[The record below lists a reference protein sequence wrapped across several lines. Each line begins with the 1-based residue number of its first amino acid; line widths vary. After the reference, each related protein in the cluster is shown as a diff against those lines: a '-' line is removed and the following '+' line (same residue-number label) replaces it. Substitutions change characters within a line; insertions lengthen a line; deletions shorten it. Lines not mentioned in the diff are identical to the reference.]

1 MWDIFTGLTSSLFW
15 EEKSESQVRFCD
27 ELGGGGSRGGDM
39 FPLGSLRAGPGRD
52 LKLKISFWNQLT
64 LRVPLG
70 RSAPVP
76 SLFGAEASGIFSI
89 SPNGELR

>member
-1 MWDIFTGLTSSLFW
+1 
-15 EEKSESQVRFCD
+15 
-27 ELGGGGSRGGDM
+27 M
-39 FPLGSLRAGPGRD
+39 FPLGSLRAGPGGD

-76 SLFGAEASGIFSI
+76 SVFGAEASGTFSI